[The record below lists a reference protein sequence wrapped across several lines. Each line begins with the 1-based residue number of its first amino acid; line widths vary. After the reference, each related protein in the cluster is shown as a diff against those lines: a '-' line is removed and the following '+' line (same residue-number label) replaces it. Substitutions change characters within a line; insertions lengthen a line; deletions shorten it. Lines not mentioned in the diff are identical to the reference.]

1 MNKQRKQS
9 ISNLNEDSRNITV
22 LLFIFVAFF
31 LTMSLLS
38 PKTFLSIA
46 TMRSMCVQLP
56 EFGIYSLAMMFAMI
70 SGGIDLSIVSIGNL
84 ASILACSYMINQM
97 QKTDTGNEAV
107 IIITGIVI
115 ALIVG
120 VVCGIFNGFA
130 ISVIGIPP
138 MLATLATMQIFD
150 GISMIFTEGASVQGL
165 PEGFALI
172 GSKTVF
178 NAIPVIMILFLF
190 LVFVIHIIQN
200 HTYLGFTVYML
211 GTNKTASDYSGINTV
226 KTTIIC
232 YAFSGFLSTIAGLI
246 LSSRSMSARM
256 DYGSIYQLQAILAV
270 VLGGISPLGGK
281 GKVVGVMLA
290 VLALQVLSTG
300 LNILSISATSYLKN
314 LVWGLLLIVVLV
326 AKYYM
331 GNHRDTSK

>member
-1 MNKQRKQS
+1 MSKQKILS
-9 ISNLNEDSRNITV
+9 LSNQNEDARNITV
-22 LLFIFVAFF
+22 LLFIFAAFF

-84 ASILACSYMINQM
+84 ASILACSYMISQM
-97 QKTDTGNEAV
+97 QKTGTANDTV
-107 IIITGIVI
+107 IILTGIVI
-115 ALIVG
+115 ALCVG

-165 PEGFALI
+165 PEGFAQI
-172 GSKTVF
+172 GSRTLF
-178 NAIPVIMILFLF
+178 NAIPVIMILFLL
-190 LVFVIHIIQN
+190 LVLIIHIIQN
-200 HTYLGFTVYML
+200 HTYFGFTVYML

-226 KTTIIC
+226 KTTILC
-232 YAFSGFLSTIAGLI
+232 YAFSGLLSTVAGLI

-281 GKVVGVMLA
+281 GKVIGVMLA
-290 VLALQVLSTG
+290 VLALQILSTG
-300 LNILSISATSYLKN
+300 LNILNIAATSYLKN

-326 AKYYM
+326 AKYYL
-331 GNHRDTSK
+331 GSQRARAK

>member
-1 MNKQRKQS
+1 MSKQKILS
-9 ISNLNEDSRNITV
+9 LSNQNEDARNITV
-22 LLFIFVAFF
+22 LLFIFAAFF

-84 ASILACSYMINQM
+84 ASILACSYMISQM
-97 QKTDTGNEAV
+97 QKTGTANDTV
-107 IIITGIVI
+107 IILTGIVI
-115 ALIVG
+115 ALCVG

-138 MLATLATMQIFD
+138 TLATLATMQIFD

-165 PEGFALI
+165 PEGFAQI
-172 GSKTVF
+172 GSRTLF
-178 NAIPVIMILFLF
+178 NAIPVIMILFLL
-190 LVFVIHIIQN
+190 LVLIIHIIQN
-200 HTYLGFTVYML
+200 HTYFGFTVYML

-226 KTTIIC
+226 KTTILC
-232 YAFSGFLSTIAGLI
+232 YAFSGLLSTVAGLI

-281 GKVVGVMLA
+281 GKVIGVMLA
-290 VLALQVLSTG
+290 VLALQILSTG
-300 LNILSISATSYLKN
+300 LNILNIAATSYLKN

-326 AKYYM
+326 AKYYL
-331 GNHRDTSK
+331 GSQRARAK